1 MKPVIYNVG
10 EQTDFAEFS
19 ESSSQSEFT
28 LQNKIRTEDNPLLRP
43 VLHHKNQTQ
52 KR

>member
-10 EQTDFAEFS
+10 EQTDFAEIS

-28 LQNKIRTEDNPLLRP
+28 LQKKTRAEDNPLLRP
-43 VLHHKNQTQ
+43 VLHHKNKSQ